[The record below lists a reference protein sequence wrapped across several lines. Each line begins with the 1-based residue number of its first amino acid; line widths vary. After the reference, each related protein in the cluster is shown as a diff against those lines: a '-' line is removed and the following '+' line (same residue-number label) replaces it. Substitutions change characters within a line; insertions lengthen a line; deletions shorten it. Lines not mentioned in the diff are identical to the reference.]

1 LQQNNIARKKLLNI
15 RGFSAKNVEKY
26 TLNVKERHEDIQYS
40 TLFATNLHSK
50 V

>member
-1 LQQNNIARKKLLNI
+1 MLKNIYEI
-15 RGFSAKNVEKY
+15 YMNVMKRY
-26 TLNVKERHEDIQYS
+26 EDIQYS